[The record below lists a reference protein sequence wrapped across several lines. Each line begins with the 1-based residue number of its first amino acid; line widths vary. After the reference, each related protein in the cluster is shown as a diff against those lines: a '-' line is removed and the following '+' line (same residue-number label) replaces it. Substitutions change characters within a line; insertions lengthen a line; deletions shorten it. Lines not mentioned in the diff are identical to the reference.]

1 VEPRALALADRH
13 KAADLKTTRVSFMAK
28 LVRLGAF
35 VLGLT
40 CAALGCYGAWEFA
53 LKLEAGSVSY
63 LVLAAPVIAAAAA
76 MIPPLAEATWRGR
89 QYLKALL
96 WWAVLVPAGAVVFFS
111 AAERVHVAKAGAQA
125 ERNAHRGA
133 ATRAQATLTKAEAA
147 LDKARADANRAR
159 GQKQC
164 GPDCRTKLA
173 AETAAQ
179 ADVVAARSALVQA
192 ESTAT
197 TDSPLQAPV
206 WLLPAALDLVAF
218 MAMWTALSG
227 GQSDKPKPATV
238 RVAAA
243 PARAKRQK
251 ASRREPTSKR
261 SQPRVS
267 KAEQARAQAEALF
280 KRKAN
285 DNVVTFP
292 AA

>member
-1 VEPRALALADRH
+1 MVL
-13 KAADLKTTRVSFMAK
+13 S
-28 LVRLGAF
+28 VRLGALA
-35 VLGLT
+35 LGLT
-40 CAALGCYGAWEFA
+40 CAGLGCYGAWEFA
-53 LKLEAGSVSY
+53 LKLEGSVSY
-63 LVLAAPVIAAAAA
+63 LVLATPIIAASAA
-76 MIPPLAEATWRGR
+76 MIPPLAEATWRGG

-125 ERNAHRGA
+125 ERNAHRGV
-133 ATRAQATLTKAEAA
+133 ATRAQAALTKAEGA

-164 GPDCRTKLA
+164 GPDCRSKLA
-173 AETAAQ
+173 AEASAQ
-179 ADVVAARSALVQA
+179 ADVAAARSALLNA
-192 ESTAT
+192 ESAAT

-227 GQSDKPKPATV
+227 GQRDKPKPATV

-251 ASRREPTSKR
+251 AKR

-285 DNVVTFP
+285 DNVVSFP